1 MKMTRYLVK
10 STIVGALGGLLFGF
24 DTAVIAGTTQQ
35 LTTVF
40 HLSSSSLGVTVFSGL
55 VGTVI
60 GALTAGVLGQ
70 RIGGREALRIMALLY
85 TISALGCA
93 ISWSWSSLLV
103 FRLIGGLG
111 IGGSSV
117 LGPVYIAELAPAKW
131 RGRMVGLFQIN
142 VVAGILLAYLSNYLI
157 TLLHLGTLQW
167 RWQLGVAGI
176 PALLFLIMLYGI
188 PRSSRWLVT
197 QNKTDEALD
206 VLKMMGSPDSEAELR
221 EIMDS
226 IHMERG
232 MAAEPLF
239 IPRYRLPIFLAVT
252 IGMFNQLSGINAIL
266 YYSNSIFAAAGF
278 SQLSGSL
285 QTVLIGAMNF
295 LATLLGMS
303 LIDKVG
309 RKTLL
314 LIGSVGTALCLSGV
328 AAIFFTNTHQN
339 LLVWLLMTY
348 IAFFSISQGAV
359 IWVYISEVFPN
370 RVRAKGQSLGS
381 SAHWIMNALISLVFP
396 ILAAR
401 SGGIPFV
408 FFAAMMALQFVIVLR
423 FYPEGHLPR
432 TAPTQTRHQLETKTL
447 RPPSKR
453 GGSYD
458 ETHGQDRIAGFTRR
472 GAADLRGRPDRAAG
486 SHQAWHRLPR
496 HPSQPVPGHAVE
508 GAKRG
513 VRPARDCPRDLRA
526 LAVSAAR
533 HACLLVAGTPHLA
546 VAIGALS
553 RLFAL
558 ALFDERRRS
567 DHIEDEGLS
576 PGQLQRDAHGLAL
589 PLRGLADGSRVL
601 RLRPRRDLLLHDRL
615 PCSDLRHDGD
625 EASPRRRGDA
635 AVGGVVAKPDD
646 LRDERVELR

>member
-40 HLSSSSLGVTVFSGL
+40 HLSSFSLGITVFSGL
-55 VGTVI
+55 LGTVI
-60 GALTAGVLGQ
+60 GALSAGVLGQ
-70 RIGGREALRIMALLY
+70 RIGGREALRIMAILY
-85 TISALGCA
+85 TISAIGCA
-93 ISWSWSSLLV
+93 LSWNWPSLLV
-103 FRLIGGLG
+103 FRFIGGLG

-142 VVAGILLAYLSNYLI
+142 IVAGILLAYLSNYLI

-176 PALLFLIMLYGI
+176 PAVLFLIMLYGI

-197 QNKTDEALD
+197 QNRTDEALD
-206 VLKMMGSPDSEAELR
+206 VLNLMGSPNSEAELR

-239 IPRYRLPIFLAVT
+239 IPRYRLPIFLAIT

-285 QTVLIGAMNF
+285 QTVLVGAMNF
-295 LATLLGMS
+295 VATLFGMS
-303 LIDKVG
+303 LIDKLG

-328 AAIFFTNTHQN
+328 AAIFFTNTHQSW
-339 LLVWLLMTY
+339 LVWLLVAY

-359 IWVYISEVFPN
+359 IWVYIAEVFPN

-381 SAHWIMNALISLVFP
+381 SSHWIMNALISLVFP

-408 FFAAMMALQFVIVLR
+408 FFAAMMALQFFIVLR
-423 FYPEGHLPR
+423 FYPETKGIS
-432 TAPTQTRHQLETKTL
+432 LE
-447 RPPSKR
+447 
-453 GGSYD
+453 
-458 ETHGQDRIAGFTRR
+458 
-472 GAADLRGRPDRAAG
+472 
-486 SHQAWHRLPR
+486 
-496 HPSQPVPGHAVE
+496 
-508 GAKRG
+508 
-513 VRPARDCPRDLRA
+513 
-526 LAVSAAR
+526 
-533 HACLLVAGTPHLA
+533 
-546 VAIGALS
+546 
-553 RLFAL
+553 
-558 ALFDERRRS
+558 
-567 DHIEDEGLS
+567 
-576 PGQLQRDAHGLAL
+576 QLQQKLGIN
-589 PLRGLADGSRVL
+589 
-601 RLRPRRDLLLHDRL
+601 
-615 PCSDLRHDGD
+615 
-625 EASPRRRGDA
+625 
-635 AVGGVVAKPDD
+635 
-646 LRDERVELR
+646 